1 MKPGIVG
8 RTGGGKS
15 NLHTSTIPHSYP
27 CTGKIL
33 IDGILSYSS
42 MHKVHAFLN
51 NHLCLP
57 NFLDVIFELRI
68 LSDFYR
74 EI

>member
-1 MKPGIVG
+1 MEESQTLIQALFRIVD
-8 RTGGGKS
+8 
-15 NLHTSTIPHSYP
+15 P

-57 NFLDVIFELRI
+57 NFLDVIFELSI
-68 LSDFYR
+68 LSDFYT

>member
-15 NLHTSTIPHSYP
+15 TFVQVLFHVVDL
-27 CTGKIL
+27 CTGQIL

-42 MHKVHAFLN
+42 MHKVHAFLS
-51 NHLCLP
+51 NHCSS
-57 NFLDVIFELRI
+57 V
-68 LSDFYR
+68 STGQFYT
-74 EI
+74 EWQAYSHAG